1 MLRCSISGFT
11 EPLKALRGIGLR
23 QDYQIRASLLGPGH
37 CCPHPFL
44 RSWDAA
50 GIHSD
55 SLTWRA
61 PSLLWLFR
69 TRRYLHRRLN
79 RTSHRIKLISF
90 SNPAQHD
97 GVEHWPNS
105 LSTTQA
111 NFVSKKL
118 RLPVLVLLAMKTPLE
133 CPRLEF
139 SGFFLHGNGKGHC
152 APCDDSFG
160 KAQPASTLLI

>member
-55 SLTWRA
+55 SPTWRA
-61 PSLLWLFR
+61 PSLVWLFR

-79 RTSHRIKLISF
+79 RTSHRIKLF
-90 SNPAQHD
+90 A
-97 GVEHWPNS
+97 
-105 LSTTQA
+105 A
-111 NFVSKKL
+111 
-118 RLPVLVLLAMKTPLE
+118 KT
-133 CPRLEF
+133 
-139 SGFFLHGNGKGHC
+139 
-152 APCDDSFG
+152 CDDTLKHNKAHAPHHITKWLQWPLPTCSFPLSVQRMNFSIPL
-160 KAQPASTLLI
+160 KALRGTRVM